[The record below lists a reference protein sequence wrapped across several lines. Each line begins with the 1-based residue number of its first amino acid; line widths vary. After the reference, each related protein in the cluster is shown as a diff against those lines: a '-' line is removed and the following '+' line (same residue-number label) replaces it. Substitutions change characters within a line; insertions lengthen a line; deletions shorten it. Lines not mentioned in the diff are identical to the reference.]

1 MTMKANALVKKLGSK
16 LLAKKSETPAAGD
29 LATVI
34 QLAPD
39 TKAPDIAFR
48 VHDGLGVIQLHENWR
63 N

>member
-1 MTMKANALVKKLGSK
+1 MKTTELIKKLGSK
-16 LLAKKSETPAAGD
+16 LLGKKSNPSAVGGVAI
-29 LATVI
+29 LK

-39 TKAPDIAFR
+39 EKAPKIAFR